1 MKKIHFMNKDER
13 NAKVAFQPLK
23 IDKNFQMGL
32 PKEELFFKR
41 FVAAT
46 EKGLHEN
53 LSKKL
58 GEDYGQA
65 LVNGDPEI
73 DFNSIGKKIN
83 GTDLVYLDSEG
94 AILYAPPIIE
104 ESIIGTDGVEKERRK
119 PEDIPSNVDDEL
131 PVRWTGQKIPIEG
144 VLKSFAFKRTIQIM
158 HVDGLTYDFLYE
170 MAKELS
176 DEKCMAMI
184 GAGKQGKDPLI
195 FQTNGSPYRGF
206 LEGRIKDKKYK
217 LLLHLSN
224 MQLKKI
230 G

>member
-13 NAKVAFQPLK
+13 NAKVAFQPLRL
-23 IDKNFQMGL
+23 DKNFHMGL

-46 EKGLHEN
+46 EEGLHEN
-53 LSKKL
+53 LSKEL

-65 LVNGDPEI
+65 LVDGDPEI

-83 GTDLVYLDSEG
+83 GTDLIYLDSEG
-94 AILYAPPIIE
+94 EILYAPPSIE
-104 ESIIGTDGVEKERRK
+104 ESIIGPDGDEKERRK
-119 PEDIPSNVDDEL
+119 PEDIQSNVDDEL
-131 PVRWTGQKIPIEG
+131 PVRLTGQKIPIED

-158 HVDGLTYDFLYE
+158 HVDGLTYDFLFQ

-176 DEKCMAMI
+176 EEKCMAMI

-195 FQTNGSPYRGF
+195 FQSNGSPYRGF
-206 LEGRIKDKKYK
+206 LEGRIKNKKYK

>member
-23 IDKNFQMGL
+23 INKNFKMGL
-32 PKEELFFKR
+32 PKEEIFFKR

-46 EKGLHEN
+46 EKGLHEH
-53 LSKKL
+53 LSKEL

-65 LVNGDPEI
+65 LVDGDPEI

-83 GTDLVYLDSEG
+83 GTDLVYLDSKGEV
-94 AILYAPPIIE
+94 LYAPPIIK
-104 ESIIGTDGVEKERRK
+104 ESIIGPDGAEKERRK
-119 PEDIPSNVDDEL
+119 SENIPSNVDDEL
-131 PVRWTGQKIPIEG
+131 PVRWSDQKIPIQD
-144 VLKSFAFKRTIQIM
+144 VLKSFAFMRTIQIM
-158 HVDGLTYDFLYE
+158 HIDGLTYDFLYQ

-176 DEKCMAMI
+176 EEKCMAMI
-184 GAGKQGKDPLI
+184 GAGKQGKNPLI
-195 FQTNGSPYRGF
+195 FQANGSPYRGF
-206 LEGRIKDKKYK
+206 LEGRVKDKKYK

-224 MQLKKI
+224 MELKKI

>member
-1 MKKIHFMNKDER
+1 MNKDER

-23 IDKNFQMGL
+23 IDKIFQMGL

-58 GEDYGQA
+58 GEDYGQE

-94 AILYAPPIIE
+94 EILYAPPIIE

-119 PEDIPSNVDDEL
+119 
-131 PVRWTGQKIPIEG
+131 
-144 VLKSFAFKRTIQIM
+144 
-158 HVDGLTYDFLYE
+158 H
-170 MAKELS
+170 
-176 DEKCMAMI
+176 
-184 GAGKQGKDPLI
+184 
-195 FQTNGSPYRGF
+195 
-206 LEGRIKDKKYK
+206 
-217 LLLHLSN
+217 
-224 MQLKKI
+224 
-230 G
+230 